1 MEPVRYRILLPK
13 QSYRWARRKHYQ
25 DGEKQ
30 RGCRSKQQEDWK
42 KHKRNSSINQF
53 FSVRDNL
60 SVIDN
65 VIYMN
70 DLFVLSYALREDVV
84 KTVHEMGQLGETKGL
99 NLLQQNVWWPGCSSA
114 MKEAV
119 RKCHECQIVQKQ
131 YNIEPMK
138 PEMLQEG
145 PVQKVAVNF
154 KGPFKAWFLFRGRS
168 CCQRQTRQSIHAGYF
183 PYNQYQR
190 IQYWSKEEQR
200 WRSCVWGYIAFQSLS

>member
-1 MEPVRYRILLPK
+1 M
-13 QSYRWARRKHYQ
+13 
-25 DGEKQ
+25 
-30 RGCRSKQQEDWK
+30 
-42 KHKRNSSINQF
+42 INQF

-60 SVIDN
+60 SAIDN

-131 YNIEPMK
+131 HNIEPMK

-154 KGPFKAWFLFRGRS
+154 KGPFKA
-168 CCQRQTRQSIHAGYF
+168 
-183 PYNQYQR
+183 
-190 IQYWSKEEQR
+190 
-200 WRSCVWGYIAFQSLS
+200 